1 LVLAAVR
8 HEALLA
14 PGEPVL
20 VAVSGGPDSVALLS
34 VLTCLAPALNLTVHA
49 VHFNFGLRGTESDED
64 ADFVAELCARL
75 EVNLTSERLD
85 LTGRNSQGR
94 GSSIQERA
102 RQARYARLTLLAGRH
117 GATRVAL
124 GHTADDHAET
134 VCMWMVRGAGLTGLG
149 GIPSSRDGLFVRPLL
164 GVSREQILAYL
175 AARGL
180 AYRSDSS
187 NAKNIYFRNR
197 IRHEVLPLL
206 KRENPALLSTL
217 HRQAELLKT
226 DDRCL
231 DDLAA
236 AHFRLLRRDRVG
248 AQISL
253 DRVGLTM
260 APLALQRRVVR
271 LAFREARGDAQGPSF
286 RIVESIVRL
295 AARAS
300 AECVLTFRGLTV
312 TRGAQAL
319 LFAKDEGRESIRV
332 VGRQRGAQ
340 RVDALPVHV
349 PSTVC
354 WTIGGRALQV
364 HVQTGEDT
372 SVGDSPAKAGEAVRL
387 DADRFTPD
395 LVLRAWQP
403 GDRFQ
408 PAGMGG
414 HQKKLQDFFTNLK
427 VPRSMR
433 GRIPLLVAPEGILWV
448 VGYRAD
454 QRFVATEATR
464 RVLATRVTSDGLTDS
479 GGRLGRK
486 THGTDVRQADRD
498 AGTNAGQDPGVGP
511 ADFDGLCES

>member
-1 LVLAAVR
+1 MSRRLTTTLPTRRTALERLVLAAVR

-49 VHFNFGLRGTESDED
+49 VHFNFGLRGEESDED
-64 ADFVAELCARL
+64 AEFVAELCARL
-75 EVNLTSERLD
+75 GVDLTSERLD
-85 LTGRNSQGR
+85 LTSRPSQGR
-94 GSSIQERA
+94 GRSIQERA

-117 GATRVAL
+117 GATRVAV

-134 VCMWMVRGAGLTGLG
+134 VCMWMVRGAGLTGLA
-149 GIPSSRDGLFVRPLL
+149 GIPSSREGLFVRPLL
-164 GVSREQILAYL
+164 GVSREQLLAYL

-187 NAKNIYFRNR
+187 NANALYFRNR
-197 IRHEVLPLL
+197 IRREVLPLL

-236 AHFRLLRRDRVG
+236 AHFRLLRRDRLG
-248 AQISL
+248 AQIRL
-253 DRVGLTM
+253 DRVGLTQ

-286 RIVESIVRL
+286 RIVESILRL

-300 AECVLTFRGLTV
+300 TECILTFRGLTV
-312 TRGAQAL
+312 TRGVQDL
-319 LFAKDEGRESIRV
+319 LFAKAGGRESM
-332 VGRQRGAQ
+332 
-340 RVDALPVHV
+340 RVDGRWREAQSVEALPVPV

-354 WTIGGRALQV
+354 WATGGRTLRVQV
-364 HVQTGEDT
+364 QAGEDR
-372 SVGDSPAKAGEAVRL
+372 SAGDAPTKAEEAVRL

-454 QRFVATEATR
+454 QRFIATEFTR
-464 RVLATRVTSDGLTDS
+464 RVLTTRVILDGVSES
-479 GGRLGRK
+479 GERGR
-486 THGTDVRQADRD
+486 
-498 AGTNAGQDPGVGP
+498 
-511 ADFDGLCES
+511 